1 MLYYTILYYTILILY
16 CTILYYT
23 ILYYTILY
31 YHQSLLKHILYYP
44 MIKQY
49 HCTIPSDELEV
60 QVRRAG
66 NPGKVGHRYPTGAAI
81 FVDTYT
87 YTLQ

>member
-1 MLYYTILYYTILILY
+1 
-16 CTILYYT
+16 
-23 ILYYTILY
+23 
-31 YHQSLLKHILYYP
+31 